1 MITATATVYLPA
13 PNSAQPRA
21 VAVRALWAWE
31 QDLAE
36 EAFPRPMPPLK
47 KDPNRGSA
55 ADPIPDPKDPLH
67 QEELRRWVR
76 DLARAQVFLATAEKP
91 DDSLTADG
99 LRSGVKA
106 VARIYTA
113 DELDHLWLS
122 LRKLSTLA
130 LVKEALRVVIVKRED
145 QDAPTIPGG
154 DALTIPESYDL
165 TEDAILYRAA
175 CRAGQDPFAWVHG
188 LSPQQRATALAHEI
202 VMRREE
208 DAKLAVLRSA
218 VGILGG

>member
-1 MITATATVYLPA
+1 MITATAIVHLPSPGDA
-13 PNSAQPRA
+13 PARA
-21 VAVRALWAWE
+21 VPVRALWAWE

-36 EAFPRPMPPLK
+36 DAVPRPLPPMR

-55 ADPIPDPKDPLH
+55 SDPVPDLKDPDH
-67 QEELRRWVR
+67 QEDLRRWVR
-76 DLARAQVFLATAEKP
+76 DLARAQVFLSTAEKP
-91 DDSLTADG
+91 DESLTTE
-99 LRSGVKA
+99 GVRAGVRA
-106 VARIYTA
+106 VARLYTS

-122 LRKLSTLA
+122 LRKLSTLS
-130 LVKEALRVVIVKRED
+130 LVKEAMRVVLVKRDES
-145 QDAPTIPGG
+145 DAPAGTSESVMV
-154 DALTIPESYDL
+154 PESYDL

-175 CRAGQDPFAWVHG
+175 CRAGQDPFAWVRG

-208 DAKLAVLRSA
+208 DARLAVLRSA